1 MLMYV
6 RLNYYSFGCM
16 FVSMTVLF
24 DVCSFDVCS
33 FELLFVWMYV
43 SFRCVFF

>member
-6 RLNYYSFGCM
+6 RLNYYYFGCM

-33 FELLFVWMYV
+33 FELLLFWMYV